1 VVQRFGV
8 PWRTWA
14 HHPDRPFG
22 QITVSNP
29 AHTTRSRRQAG
40 FTLVELLVVVAVIAL
55 LIGLLLPALTKARE
69 QGRLMICLNNARTIT
84 MAANSYAADN
94 DGLWPV
100 FPSYINEGLKFA
112 AFNSWDYGGKTTSS
126 FWTSQ
131 AEKRSVSE
139 TPLNPYVEPERP
151 LIDPPGGRMEMPTY
165 RCPSD
170 PGTLQRK
177 FWTPGTVPDPS
188 ITCYDD
194 VGTSYQ
200 MNVQWWYE
208 ACRRAMPPL
217 SPSATGN
224 LPLWRHYEKMFK
236 VANFRSAARFA
247 WMYDQSMDFIA
258 VGGFEKIGDHG
269 GENKATASFMD
280 GHVVYLTVTPK
291 AAETQDY
298 TLWTDRFYRKP

>member
-1 VVQRFGV
+1 MTSCFGM
-8 PWRTWA
+8 PKRTWDW
-14 HHPDRPFG
+14 HPESERSFR
-22 QITVSNP
+22 ITVSNP
-29 AHTTRSRRQAG
+29 MHTTGTRRHAG

-100 FPSYINEGLKFA
+100 FPCFINKQANVAL
-112 AFNSWDYGGKTTSS
+112 FNSWDYGGKTTSS
-126 FWTSQ
+126 YWTGPT
-131 AEKRSVSE
+131 AFRAVND
-139 TPLNPYVEPERP
+139 TPLNTYVEPERP
-151 LIDPPGGRMEMPTY
+151 LMDPPGGRMELPTY

-177 FWTPGTVPDPS
+177 FWSPGTTPDPT
-188 ITCYDD
+188 ITSYDD
-194 VGTSYQ
+194 VGTSYH

-208 ACRRAMPPL
+208 AARRAGINANG
-217 SPSATGN
+217 SGT
-224 LPLWRHYEKMFK
+224 LPMWSHYEKMFK
-236 VANFRSAARFA
+236 VANFRSAARFS

-258 VGGFEKIGDHG
+258 VGGFEKMGDHG